1 MKNKV
6 KTAGLI
12 MILVLT
18 ASFTLNAQRGMRG
31 FRNDSMFVRHDSA
44 RMQMA
49 GRRMAMM
56 NHDSLSKGM
65 RGDRRMPGMGPQMR
79 GFAGQGRDRGM
90 MNPSYGMRQ
99 RGPGMMRGMG
109 HMPGMAPG
117 MAMHGMMNQP
127 HRRPGMMA
135 YGNRGRDVMMRRS
148 PEMLIRESIPDLTTK
163 QKDELSKINEKHRD
177 EMQKMREKQ
186 QKTFKDLRD
195 DHRKKVMDILTPEQK
210 KWMEENAPER

>member
-18 ASFTLNAQRGMRG
+18 GSFTLNAQRGMRG
-31 FRNDSMFVRHDSA
+31 FRNDSMFVRHDSV

-65 RGDRRMPGMGPQMR
+65 RVGRRMPGTRPQMR
-79 GFAGQGRDRGM
+79 GFAGTS
-90 MNPSYGMRQ
+90 NGMRH
-99 RGPGMMRGMG
+99 RGPVMMRGMG
-109 HMPGMAPG
+109 HMPGMANG
-117 MAMHGMMNQP
+117 MGMHGMMNQS
-127 HRRPGMMA
+127 RPWGMMA
-135 YGNRGRDVMMRRS
+135 YGNRGRDGMMGRS
-148 PEMLIRESIPDLTTK
+148 TEMLIRESIPNLTTK
-163 QKDELSKINEKHRD
+163 QKDELTKINEKQRD
-177 EMQKMREKQ
+177 EMQKFRESQ
-186 QKTFKDLRD
+186 QKKFKDLRE